1 MSHPEG
7 AERLDP
13 CGCDPEKVFE
23 LADGGL
29 GPEQQRKVKEH
40 LTSCQ
45 GCRELYERELD
56 LNACLNSLDFSG
68 ICCSGSV
75 CRGVA
80 MALPTRSA
88 RMRIVWGLL
97 ACALLVVALVSLKFN
112 GTEPVILAMSTLS
125 VCWGFVAGAAKVAR
139 AVFTTA
145 GPTILLMLVL
155 GALAD
160 VVIALAVLFVSRNRR
175 AREV

>member
-7 AERLDP
+7 PEGFGP
-13 CGCDPEKVFE
+13 CDPEKVFE

-29 GPEQQRKVKEH
+29 GPEQQRKVKGH
-40 LTSCQ
+40 LASCQ

-56 LNACLNSLDFSG
+56 LNACLNSLDFSE

-88 RMRIVWGLL
+88 RMRILWGLL

-125 VCWGFVAGAAKVAR
+125 VCWGFVAGMAKVAHS
-139 AVFTTA
+139 VFA
-145 GPTILLMLVL
+145 AAAPTILLALAL

-160 VVIALAVLFVSRNRR
+160 VFIALVILLVSRNRR
-175 AREV
+175 AREA